1 MESYEDIINLPHFE
15 PKYHPR
21 MDAYSRAAQFAPF
34 KALIGYEDDIK
45 ETSRLTDKK
54 IEINE
59 DKKKQ
64 MNENLFFLK
73 ENIKESKYSLKD
85 LRKINVYEYN
95 FKDDKSKDLQI
106 GVIAQE
112 LKKIIPQAVTI
123 NPFNGYLAVDTS
135 WVMYTVV
142 NSVKEL
148 DLKVQKISASLNSYA
163 KEFVSLATRV
173 EKLEKEVLMLEREN
187 KYLTSQVNT
196 EYKKVKAKG
205 K

>member
-73 ENIKESKYSLKD
+73 ENIKEKWIVTLTYFVPDSKKEGGIYQEYEGIIKA
-85 LRKINVYEYN
+85 INETN
-95 FKDDKSKDLQI
+95 HTLIFTS
-106 GVIAQE
+106 G
-112 LKKIIPQAVTI
+112 KKIQLQSI
-123 NPFNGYLAVDTS
+123 
-135 WVMYTVV
+135 
-142 NSVKEL
+142 
-148 DLKVQKISASLNSYA
+148 
-163 KEFVSLATRV
+163 
-173 EKLEKEVLMLEREN
+173 
-187 KYLTSQVNT
+187 
-196 EYKKVKAKG
+196 
-205 K
+205 

>member
-73 ENIKESKYSLKD
+73 ENIKEKWIVTLTYFVPDSKKEGGIYQEYEGIIKAINETNHTLIFTSGK
-85 LRKINVYEYN
+85 KIQ
-95 FKDDKSKDLQI
+95 FDDIYQI
-106 GVIAQE
+106 H
-112 LKKIIPQAVTI
+112 LKKE
-123 NPFNGYLAVDTS
+123 G
-135 WVMYTVV
+135 
-142 NSVKEL
+142 
-148 DLKVQKISASLNSYA
+148 
-163 KEFVSLATRV
+163 
-173 EKLEKEVLMLEREN
+173 LETFE
-187 KYLTSQVNT
+187 S
-196 EYKKVKAKG
+196 
-205 K
+205 

>member
-54 IEINE
+54 IEISE

-73 ENIKESKYSLKD
+73 ENIKEKWIVTLTYFVPDSKKEGGIYQEYEGIIRAINETNHTLIFTSGK
-85 LRKINVYEYN
+85 KIYFDNIY
-95 FKDDKSKDLQI
+95 QI
-106 GVIAQE
+106 H
-112 LKKIIPQAVTI
+112 LKKE
-123 NPFNGYLAVDTS
+123 G
-135 WVMYTVV
+135 
-142 NSVKEL
+142 
-148 DLKVQKISASLNSYA
+148 
-163 KEFVSLATRV
+163 
-173 EKLEKEVLMLEREN
+173 LETFE
-187 KYLTSQVNT
+187 S
-196 EYKKVKAKG
+196 
-205 K
+205 